1 MKQLKN
7 MYYRIIDEKTN
18 EIQVYFGNSVDFA
31 SKNGFYQRADV
42 EQCETSGRFY
52 LSGYMPQEEKANDVR
67 AERDFKLTATD
78 IKMLPDYPIDEEVR
92 QEYKDYRQYL
102 RDIPEDELFP
112 DIGILDFDT
121 WKNNRRPVKKPG

>member
-18 EIQVYFGNSVDFA
+18 EIQVYFGNSADFA

-52 LSGYMPQEEKANDVR
+52 LSGCMPQEEKANDVR
-67 AERDFKLTATD
+67 VERNFKLTATD
-78 IKMLPDYPIDEEVR
+78 IKMLPDYPIDEEAR

-121 WKNNRRPVKKPG
+121 WKNNRQPVKKQG

>member
-1 MKQLKN
+1 
-7 MYYRIIDEKTN
+7 
-18 EIQVYFGNSVDFA
+18 
-31 SKNGFYQRADV
+31 
-42 EQCETSGRFY
+42 
-52 LSGYMPQEEKANDVR
+52 MPQEEKANDVR

-78 IKMLPDYPIDEEVR
+78 IKMLPDYPIDEEAR

-121 WKNNRRPVKKPG
+121 WKNNRQPVKKQG